1 MSLNEIGKIATGIYE
16 YDFGSNSAAANG
28 FQISGWL
35 EANIG
40 ELNSLI
46 FTCFS
51 GANPGLGLE
60 EKSIFRHLYLKSYYE
75 RESRKILQGVQTTTT
90 ETEGSGEIVT
100 SDWTE
105 LREGDSYIKR
115 VATLA
120 TPATKTQAS
129 KTFLQFAQD
138 ADITL
143 KDLVYKYN
151 LYRANPAEA

>member
-1 MSLNEIGKIATGIYE
+1 MSWNEIGEIATGIYE
-16 YDFGSNSAAANG
+16 YDFGEGSTATTVS
-28 FQISGWL
+28 QISGWL
-35 EANIG
+35 EANVG

-46 FTCFS
+46 FSCFS
-51 GANPGLGLE
+51 GANPGMGLE
-60 EKSIFRHLYLKSYYE
+60 ERAIFRHLYLKSYYE
-75 RESRKILQGVQTTTT
+75 KESRKILQGVQTTST
-90 ETEGSGEIVT
+90 ETDGSGEIVT

-129 KTFLQFAQD
+129 KTFLQFSQD
-138 ADITL
+138 TEISL

>member
-1 MSLNEIGKIATGIYE
+1 MSWNEIGEIATGIYK
-16 YDFGSNSAAANG
+16 YDFGGSSSSTNG

-35 EANIG
+35 ETNIG

-46 FTCFS
+46 FSCYS
-51 GANPGLGLE
+51 GENPGLGLE
-60 EKSIFRHLYLKSYYE
+60 EKSIFRQLYLKSYYE
-75 RESRKILQGVQTTTT
+75 GESRKILQGVQTTST

-129 KTFLQFAQD
+129 KTFLQFSQD
-138 ADITL
+138 ADVSL